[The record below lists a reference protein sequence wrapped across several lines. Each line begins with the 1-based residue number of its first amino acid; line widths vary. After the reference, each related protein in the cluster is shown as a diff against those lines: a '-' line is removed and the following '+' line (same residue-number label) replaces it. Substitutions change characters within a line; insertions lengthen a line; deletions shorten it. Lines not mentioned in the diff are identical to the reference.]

1 MWVLDSNWR
10 RSESGFTVSELVVT
24 LAGLFILLA
33 VVGFILR
40 PQPHSQI
47 RMEAEQRQHLAAIM
61 QAINKYQ
68 ADNNGAAPEG
78 IPEQYAFI
86 GTQDEQVDLCKALV
100 PKYMDDMP
108 LSSYTGAKAFVPA
121 NENDYVT
128 DEQNARPCSEP
139 NMIYMSGYAIAKD
152 KDGRIHLAVLAS
164 DQKTPVLSL
173 PQK

>member
-1 MWVLDSNWR
+1 MFLRLR
-10 RSESGFTVSELVVT
+10 RMSGGFTVLELTFALV
-24 LAGLFILLA
+24 GLFILLA
-33 VVGFILR
+33 IAGFILR
-40 PQPHSQI
+40 PQSHDQV
-47 RMEAEQRQHLAAIM
+47 RMEAEQRLHMAAIM

-68 ADNNGAAPEG
+68 ADNNGTAPEG

-86 GTQDEQVDLCKALV
+86 GTQEEQVDLCVALV

-128 DEQNARPCSEP
+128 DEQNSRPCNEP

-173 PQK
+173 SQK